1 MQPKIS
7 QTLLFHRNSVARVF
21 MKFIW
26 QSTKWR
32 SDPFDSFIWQPA
44 CIPTTFVGRADS
56 PSISTTFVGTAIPTK
71 LVGTVYFENH
81 ALFLGS
87 SFYFGLFSFFQL
99 FTFLLSSS
107 YFRGTHFVGLSPS
120 LSLSSFLGSS
130 LFFWS
135 PLFVRLSWGYLYF
148 CGCIYC
154 QNPNLTST
162 QGWV

>member
-1 MQPKIS
+1 MSTSLTREKSGQPKIS
-7 QTLLFHRNSVARVF
+7 QGLLFLWNPSAKVF
-21 MKFIW
+21 LELIC
-26 QSTKWR
+26 QYTKWM
-32 SDPFDSFIWQPA
+32 SDPFYSCICLLV
-44 CIPTTFVGRADS
+44 CIPTTFAGRADTT
-56 PSISTTFVGTAIPTK
+56 SIPTTFVGTAIPTK

-130 LFFWS
+130 WFFWL

-148 CGCIYC
+148 C
-154 QNPNLTST
+154 
-162 QGWV
+162 